1 MSPTKN
7 LQSLVADLAEDE
19 IAVTALGSEVAE
31 QSDIRSETLRAFTIA
46 EVEKILEA
54 EVEKILE
61 KVADAGRPRRAATG
75 STGKIAILRKC

>member
-46 EVEKILEA
+46 EVEKILEN
-54 EVEKILE
+54 
-61 KVADAGRPRRAATG
+61 VADAGRPRRAATG
-75 STGKIAILRKC
+75 STGKIAIPRKC